1 MNDNDERQMISDY
14 VAGREH
20 AKRERESEG
29 ERERVGISGGGGER
43 SDAVKTSIRPVSL
56 P

>member
-1 MNDNDERQMISDY
+1 MNDNDERHMISDY

-20 AKRERESEG
+20 AKRGRAR
-29 ERERVGISGGGGER
+29 ERERVGISGGGER

-56 P
+56 S